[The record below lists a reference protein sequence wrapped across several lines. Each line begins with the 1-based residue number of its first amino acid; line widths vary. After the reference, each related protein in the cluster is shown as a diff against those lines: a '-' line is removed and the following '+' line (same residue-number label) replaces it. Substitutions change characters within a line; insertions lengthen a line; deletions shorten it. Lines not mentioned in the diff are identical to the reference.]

1 MKYRN
6 VSILQKYV
14 LKFYEAIFNNS
25 LITDASLCMY
35 DCRQVEHERNE
46 NTAVNLCGSKRG
58 HNTMFAI
65 VFHVLDRD
73 TTYTLDPVPP
83 KMIQILFQT
92 KYLTTGQNSYFWF
105 RSFNC
110 SA

>member
-35 DCRQVEHERNE
+35 DCKVEHERNE
-46 NTAVNLCGSKRG
+46 NIAVNLCGSKRG

-92 KYLTTGQNSYFWF
+92 KYLTTEIWF